1 MKKNLTFIAL
11 AAALLCS
18 CNSSETNTTVEALQ
32 VAKPNVKVARVT
44 NEDVAQTIRLATT
57 VEAKVK
63 NNIIPSSPL
72 RIEKILVEV
81 GDNVKEGQK
90 LVLLDDSNLEQ
101 LRLQVENLR
110 IEYNRIAEL
119 YKVGGASESQLDAAK
134 TSLEVNERA
143 LQNRLENTVL
153 VSPISGVVSAR
164 NYDNGDMYGGSPIL
178 VIEQITPVKMK
189 INVSEQY
196 YSKIKEGNNVEL
208 QFQTY
213 GDEVF
218 NGKVSIVYPT
228 IDAAT
233 HTFGVEITLANSD
246 RRVRPGMFGNA
257 TINFGAAQHVVVP
270 DAAVIKQAGSGD
282 YYVYTYKD
290 GKVSYDKVELGKRM
304 GNRYELISGIEN
316 NALVVTAG
324 QATLANGMEVNVIE

>member
-18 CNSSETNTTVEALQ
+18 CNNSETSTTVEAQQ

-44 NEDVAQTIRLATT
+44 SEDVPQTIRLATT

-63 NNIIPSSPL
+63 NSIIPSSPL
-72 RIEKILVEV
+72 RIDKILVEV
-81 GDNVKEGQK
+81 GDNVKEGQR

-101 LRLQVENLR
+101 LRLQVENQR

-119 YKVGGASESQLDAAK
+119 YKVGGASTSQLDAAK
-134 TSLEVNERA
+134 TSLDVNERA

-153 VSPISGVVSAR
+153 TSPISGVVSAR
-164 NYDNGDMYGGSPIL
+164 NYDNGDMYGASPIL

-196 YSKIKEGNNVEL
+196 YSMIKEGNNVEL

-213 GDEVF
+213 GEEIF

-233 HTFGVEITLANSD
+233 HTFGVEITLANTD

-257 TINFGAAQHVVVP
+257 TVNFGTAQHVVVP

-290 GKVSYDKVELGKRM
+290 GKVSYDKVEIGKRM

-324 QATLANGMEVNVIE
+324 QAALANGVEVNVIE

>member
-18 CNSSETNTTVEALQ
+18 CNNSETSTTVEAQQ

-44 NEDVAQTIRLATT
+44 SEDVPQTIRLATT

-63 NNIIPSSPL
+63 NSIIPSSPL
-72 RIEKILVEV
+72 RIDKILVEV
-81 GDNVKEGQK
+81 GDNVKEGQR

-101 LRLQVENLR
+101 LRLQVENQR

-119 YKVGGASESQLDAAK
+119 YKVGGASTSQLDAAK
-134 TSLEVNERA
+134 TSLDVNERA

-153 VSPISGVVSAR
+153 TSPISGVVSAR
-164 NYDNGDMYGGSPIL
+164 NYDNGDMYGASPIL

-196 YSKIKEGNNVEL
+196 YSMIKEGNNVEL

-233 HTFGVEITLANSD
+233 HTFGVEITLANTD

-257 TINFGAAQHVVVP
+257 TVNFGAAQHVVVP

-290 GKVSYDKVELGKRM
+290 GKVSYDKVEIGKRM

-324 QATLANGMEVNVIE
+324 QAALANGVEVNVIE

>member
-18 CNSSETNTTVEALQ
+18 CNNSETSTTVEAQQ

-44 NEDVAQTIRLATT
+44 SEDVPQTIRLATT

-63 NNIIPSSPL
+63 NSIIPSSPL
-72 RIEKILVEV
+72 RIDKILVEV
-81 GDNVKEGQK
+81 GDNVKEGQR

-101 LRLQVENLR
+101 LRLQVENQR

-119 YKVGGASESQLDAAK
+119 YKVGGASTSQLDAAK
-134 TSLEVNERA
+134 TSLDVNERA

-153 VSPISGVVSAR
+153 TSPISGVVSAR
-164 NYDNGDMYGGSPIL
+164 NYDNGDMYGASPIL

-196 YSKIKEGNNVEL
+196 YSMIKEGNNVEL

-233 HTFGVEITLANSD
+233 HTFGVEITLANTD

-257 TINFGAAQHVVVP
+257 TVNFGTAQHVVVP

-290 GKVSYDKVELGKRM
+290 GKVSYDKVEIGKRM

-324 QATLANGMEVNVIE
+324 QAALANGVEVNVIE